1 MGHFL
6 CFVYCCWPHFVSAVL
21 FQTVQ
26 EAAGVGQPERDG
38 LKIISSFL
46 MKKKTSAE
54 VCVHCRTFFSYLTQ
68 KKHPKIEF
76 KNKGAGNA
84 KCELHSNIKSI
95 RTFKIFLMLLMVDVS
110 RVRTFWSSLT

>member
-26 EAAGVGQPERDG
+26 ETAGVGQPERDG

-68 KKHPKIEF
+68 KNIQ
-76 KNKGAGNA
+76 
-84 KCELHSNIKSI
+84 KCNLRTKELETQIFIQILKAYVPLKS
-95 RTFKIFLMLLMVDVS
+95 F
-110 RVRTFWSSLT
+110 

>member
-6 CFVYCCWPHFVSAVL
+6 CFVYCRWSHFVSAVL

-68 KKHPKIEF
+68 KNIQKFNLRPK
-76 KNKGAGNA
+76 
-84 KCELHSNIKSI
+84 ELETQNVNFIQILKAYVPLRS
-95 RTFKIFLMLLMVDVS
+95 F
-110 RVRTFWSSLT
+110 